1 MEGGQT
7 QTPGEQLIGEPTA
20 ASRWQRL
27 AGSMDPAGRER
38 AGEEEEVGSGSTLKA
53 ELVKLGDGLGWGVVE
68 GEASRLTPGSLSRAA
83 VIGET

>member
-7 QTPGEQLIGEPTA
+7 QTPEEQLIGEPTA

-38 AGEEEEVGSGSTLKA
+38 AVEEEMGSGSTLKA
-53 ELVKLGDGLGWGVVE
+53 ELIKLGDGLGWDVME
-68 GEASRLTPGSLSRAA
+68 GEASRLTPGSLS
-83 VIGET
+83 